1 MKLHVHLLIKKT
13 MTRSYLKVVND
24 KKFFF
29 PGEYESMRTS
39 DNGKEKPRTNNISQ
53 STYQS
58 EVKTARLEDEISIYL
73 LCVDP

>member
-13 MTRSYLKVVND
+13 MTRSYL
-24 KKFFF
+24 
-29 PGEYESMRTS
+29 PGEYESIRTS
-39 DNGKEKPRTNNISQ
+39 DSGKEKPRTNNISQ